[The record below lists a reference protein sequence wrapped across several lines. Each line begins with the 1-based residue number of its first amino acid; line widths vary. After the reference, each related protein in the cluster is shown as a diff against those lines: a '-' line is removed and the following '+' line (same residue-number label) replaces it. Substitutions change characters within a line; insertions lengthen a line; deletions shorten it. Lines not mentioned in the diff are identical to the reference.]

1 MTIRSMF
8 IGFLVLALSG
18 CARVDVRQYE
28 GNTPKFDLYQY
39 FIGYTTGWGIVLAR
53 SGKLTRQF
61 VVKIDGR
68 VDDEGNLIMEEDF
81 DWSDG
86 EKSKRIWQISKEGD
100 HSYVGRAGDVIDTAQ
115 GVAYGNVLSWNY
127 VLALENDGSTWHI
140 DFDDWMFLQPN
151 NVLINRTIM
160 SKFGF
165 NVGEVIIVFRKDGT
179 QEGR

>member
-8 IGFLVLALSG
+8 IGVLVFAVCG

-39 FIGYTTGWGIVLAR
+39 FMGSTTGWGIVLDR
-53 SGKLTRQF
+53 SGRLTRQF
-61 VVKIDGR
+61 VVTIDGR
-68 VDDEGNLIMEEDF
+68 VDDKGNLIMEEDF

-86 EKSKRIWQISKEGD
+86 ERSKRIWQISKDSD
-100 HSYVGRAGDVIDTAQ
+100 HSYVGRAGDVIDIAQ

-127 VLALENDGSTWHI
+127 VLALKSDGSTWHI

-165 NVGEVIIVFRKDGT
+165 HVGEVMIVFRKDGK